1 MKEKLKVTSL
11 VAQELNLNETTLRKY
26 AKLLEDFNY
35 PISRNSQ
42 GQRLYSEENIEKLK
56 EFQELIND
64 KGFTL
69 IKAAELVTVEYRQDN
84 LEVVVERLND
94 RVATL
99 EKVIATIEN
108 KVEN

>member
-11 VAQELNLNETTLRKY
+11 VAEELNLKESTLRKY

-35 PISRNSQ
+35 PISKNSQ

-56 EFQELIND
+56 EFLELISD

-69 IKAAELVTVEYRQDN
+69 IKAAGLVTVEYRESN
-84 LEVVVERLND
+84 LEEVVERLND

-99 EKVIATIEN
+99 EKVISKIGN
-108 KVEN
+108 NC